1 MKRVTLLVSL
11 LTAAALLCA
20 MPAAAAYDSVKTYQ
34 LTTRDGYQY
43 IAASP
48 DTAAFWES
56 PRLEAGCTRYDG
68 TLVLENKSDKIM
80 DFALQEIRL
89 PYGDRSALTYLDALR
104 ITVRSEEETLYD
116 GPYSRIADPDGGL
129 RVQYSS
135 VPVDGSVSLS
145 VTLSCPFDFDGKS
158 GMGDEPVRWTFTA
171 SASAPIESPAQ
182 PARPIAATVLVCV
195 AAVLAIACAAIGA
208 VGLTK
213 RRKRH

>member
-1 MKRVTLLVSL
+1 MKRITLLVSL
-11 LTAAALLCA
+11 LAAAALCA
-20 MPAAAAYDSVKTYQ
+20 LPASAAYDSAKTYQ

-56 PRLEAGCTRYDG
+56 PRLDAGCTRYDG

-116 GPYSRIADPDGGL
+116 GPYSRIADTEGGL
-129 RVQYSS
+129 RIQCPS

-145 VTLSCPFDFDGKS
+145 IALSCPFDFDGKS

-171 SASAPIESPAQ
+171 SASAPIESPDQ

-213 RRKRH
+213 RRKRR

>member
-1 MKRVTLLVSL
+1 MKRMALLVFLPLS
-11 LTAAALLCA
+11 AVLCA
-20 MPAAAAYDSVKTYQ
+20 LSASAAVDSAKTYQ

-43 IAASP
+43 IAVSP

-56 PRLEAGCTRYDG
+56 PGLDAGCTRYDG

-80 DFALQEIRL
+80 DFTLQEIRL
-89 PYGDRSALTYLDALR
+89 PYGDRSALTYLDALH
-104 ITVRSEEETLYD
+104 ITVQNEEQTLYD

-129 RVQYSS
+129 RVQCPA

-145 VTLSCPFDFDGKS
+145 ITLSCPFNFDGES

-171 SASAPIESPAQ
+171 SASAPVESPDQ

-195 AAVLAIACAAIGA
+195 AAVLIIVCAVVGA

-213 RRKRH
+213 RRQHR